1 MKRRLAAGLLGM
13 ALPAAALPFDY
24 PVTFATTECNGDSG
38 FISVDASRVYRIQT
52 VACQQGHAL
61 QQVLLRRENG
71 EGYDLATVT
80 PADAEA
86 LRAEL
91 GAWAAARRRL
101 LENGGAVIV
110 TD

>member
-1 MKRRLAAGLLGM
+1 MKRRLAAGLLGL
-13 ALPAAALPFDY
+13 ALPATALPFDY

-38 FISVDASRVYRIQT
+38 FISVDAALVYRIQT
-52 VACQQGHAL
+52 VACPEGHSL
-61 QQVLLRRENG
+61 KQVLLRRVG
-71 EGYDLATVT
+71 GDGYDLATLT
-80 PADAEA
+80 EADAEA

-91 GAWAAARRRL
+91 GAYAQARRRV